1 VAFEQPKSAVEQ
13 ESVMGEGVAWN
24 DGEEELM
31 AMIEVVRSEDDEDQE
46 RRRQQEGG
54 EEQMLRA
61 TKSADADLINAPK
74 LAELVFNLP
83 LTHIG
88 SEATDCMEEKA
99 LQASSPRAFCS

>member
-1 VAFEQPKSAVEQ
+1 
-13 ESVMGEGVAWN
+13 MD

-31 AMIEVVRSEDDEDQE
+31 AMIEVARSEDDEDQE

-74 LAELVFNLP
+74 FAELVFNLS
-83 LTHIG
+83 LAHIG
-88 SEATDCMEEKA
+88 SEATDCMEKA
-99 LQASSPRAFCS
+99 L